1 MEDREVGSVRISP
14 SANNYKKKL
23 LCFEKL
29 FSVVTGS
36 AQKNR
41 KDVCII
47 PNLRSKHI
55 CSRNKSTNSCKVSNK

>member
-47 PNLRSKHI
+47 PNLRSKHTVFATAI
-55 CSRNKSTNSCKVSNK
+55 KVLTAVK